1 MKRRRRIARWVERGT
16 RFALALGVYNLAA
29 YGAEWSTLASLGAM
43 VVTVVLGQVIA
54 AAAEYAEA
62 LRSMGAES

>member
-16 RFALALGVYNLAA
+16 RVVLALGVYNLAL
-29 YGAEWSTLASLGAM
+29 YGAGWSVWAAFGALA
-43 VVTVVLGQVIA
+43 VTVALGQVIA